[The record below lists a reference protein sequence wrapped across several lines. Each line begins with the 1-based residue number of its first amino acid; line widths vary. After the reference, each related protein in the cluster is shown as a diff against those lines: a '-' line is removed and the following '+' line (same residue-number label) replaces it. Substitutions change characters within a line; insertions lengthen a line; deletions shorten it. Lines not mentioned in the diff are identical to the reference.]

1 MLRARYDKIMATV
14 HNSKLE
20 ESEAIEE
27 TPKEHSS
34 GLSNIESFSGL
45 YPLDRNFLL
54 VLVPIRDLKTFPPP
68 PSHRVRSCPSRF
80 LFCACRFEPF
90 SFPPKLKCVRTFLLI
105 LRLNEAPF
113 NPFRNFLELCTSQ
126 AGLCAVTNRR
136 LTWRRDARDNNEI
149 SSVLLKCSSKQK
161 ECSSRSSV
169 DAGKFLFKF
178 LSLSLLLIHNL
189 YFSIFAHILYSWYPN
204 LEASSSDQR
213 WVGSGIRQEFTPNL
227 RKVLQVWRRS
237 CSGVSNEI
245 LFLI

>member
-178 LSLSLLLIHNL
+178 LSLSRFSLSIIFIFQFLRTFCIHDIQPLRHRHQTSGGWGAEFDRSSRRTYTNSFRFDAARARASPMKF
-189 YFSIFAHILYSWYPN
+189 YF
-204 LEASSSDQR
+204 
-213 WVGSGIRQEFTPNL
+213 
-227 RKVLQVWRRS
+227 
-237 CSGVSNEI
+237 
-245 LFLI
+245 